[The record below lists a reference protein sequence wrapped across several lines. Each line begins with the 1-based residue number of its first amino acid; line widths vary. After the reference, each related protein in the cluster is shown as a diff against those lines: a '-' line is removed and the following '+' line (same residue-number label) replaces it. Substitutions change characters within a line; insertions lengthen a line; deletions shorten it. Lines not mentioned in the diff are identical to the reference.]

1 MFLNRIKVRR
11 TIWMVIVLLVLPFMP
26 KDSCSMLGEDLEK
39 PRPEFTR
46 DGDIITAKLI
56 PRAKNTSVQFEFR
69 VTGGELKDVQG
80 VDFLTVQTPDV
91 DIKEFKSALFAV
103 LIDSIRPGAAAD
115 VTVTSSF
122 FSMSTEYWICNTR
135 NAPIWVNSA
144 IKPEKI
150 SDDGT
155 YRFGL
160 RVIDGG
166 PMDSDG
172 AVNGSILFTGGPRD
186 PFWSYA
192 LGTLLIRFFGIFLV
206 LGVLMVGMVAAGK
219 IFVAFDRK
227 GSRRQPIS
235 LSIPSSAKKNDAPS
249 KTAIPTKMAAQLK
262 VEPDVVA
269 AMACAIHLSG
279 LSGSVPDQDTAV
291 AIATALHLHLTQHH
305 AIHSFDSRKNMPTSW
320 VQYGREALQNV
331 RLQAFQRPVNN
342 GRTQG

>member
-1 MFLNRIKVRR
+1 MFLNRIKSWR
-11 TIWMVIVLLVLPFMP
+11 TIWLLISLLVLLFMP

-80 VDFLTVQTPDV
+80 VDFLTVQTPHV

-115 VTVTSSF
+115 VAITSSF
-122 FSMSTEYWICNTR
+122 FSISTEYWICNTR
-135 NAPIWVNSA
+135 NAPIGVNST

-172 AVNGSILFTGGPRD
+172 
-186 PFWSYA
+186 
-192 LGTLLIRFFGIFLV
+192 
-206 LGVLMVGMVAAGK
+206 
-219 IFVAFDRK
+219 
-227 GSRRQPIS
+227 
-235 LSIPSSAKKNDAPS
+235 
-249 KTAIPTKMAAQLK
+249 
-262 VEPDVVA
+262 
-269 AMACAIHLSG
+269 
-279 LSGSVPDQDTAV
+279 
-291 AIATALHLHLTQHH
+291 
-305 AIHSFDSRKNMPTSW
+305 
-320 VQYGREALQNV
+320 
-331 RLQAFQRPVNN
+331 
-342 GRTQG
+342 